1 MFSVKNVMR
10 KSFQHSSPQTPIM
23 HAHIVALTYLV
34 AATMCSDAYSPV
46 AFLLFF
52 LPRLP
57 PPLHLVLLLLLLLL
71 LPISSRRLRRIN
83 VRMKRCA
90 PRYMFC

>member
-1 MFSVKNVMR
+1 
-10 KSFQHSSPQTPIM
+10 M
-23 HAHIVALTYLV
+23 HAHILALTYLV

-52 LPRLP
+52 LPRLLA
-57 PPLHLVLLLLLLLL
+57 PLHLLL
-71 LPISSRRLRRIN
+71 LPPPVFLRHLRRIN

-90 PRYMFC
+90 PRYTFC

>member
-1 MFSVKNVMR
+1 
-10 KSFQHSSPQTPIM
+10 M
-23 HAHIVALTYLV
+23 HAHIVALTHLV
-34 AATMCSDAYSPV
+34 AAAMCSDALSPV
-46 AFLLFF
+46 ALLF

-57 PPLHLVLLLLLLLL
+57 PPLHLVLLLLLL

-90 PRYMFC
+90 PRYVFC